1 MAEKPTYR
9 ELEQRVKELEIQALE
24 KKRSDDA
31 MSAIKLRAIFDSI
44 QDNINVVDLDFN
56 LTDVN
61 EVLIRAFG
69 ISDKD
74 SVLNHKCFRVLKG
87 RQDICPNCAVSEVYR
102 TKAPAYRISNVEDKM
117 LTGGR
122 SFEIY
127 AYPVLDD
134 DGNLAGAVEF
144 ARDITEKIQSKKKLQ
159 KAYDKLEARV
169 QERTAELIKERK
181 EIEKRLREIQELD
194 KKILDGSPVAFVLHD
209 RDLRIVRLSR
219 AYKGVTAYD
228 PNEVLGKSVEDFM
241 PESPAKRKVVKG
253 LKKVR
258 DEGVQ
263 VGPRDILGPTL
274 EKRHLAETIL
284 PIADEEGQVSHVLS
298 VLENITEHKAAQD
311 ALKRK
316 ESELRVKAKNL
327 EEVNMALRVL
337 MKERERDKAGLEE
350 RVLSNTKKL
359 VMPYVEKL
367 RNSPLGSDQRSCV
380 DILESNLALRPKR
393 FESQIL

>member
-169 QERTAELIKERK
+169 QERTAELASINEQLKREIKERK

-274 EKRHLAETIL
+274 EKRT
-284 PIADEEGQVSHVLS
+284 GKKTSC
-298 VLENITEHKAAQD
+298 
-311 ALKRK
+311 
-316 ESELRVKAKNL
+316 
-327 EEVNMALRVL
+327 
-337 MKERERDKAGLEE
+337 RD
-350 RVLSNTKKL
+350 NTT
-359 VMPYVEKL
+359 
-367 RNSPLGSDQRSCV
+367 NC
-380 DILESNLALRPKR
+380 
-393 FESQIL
+393 